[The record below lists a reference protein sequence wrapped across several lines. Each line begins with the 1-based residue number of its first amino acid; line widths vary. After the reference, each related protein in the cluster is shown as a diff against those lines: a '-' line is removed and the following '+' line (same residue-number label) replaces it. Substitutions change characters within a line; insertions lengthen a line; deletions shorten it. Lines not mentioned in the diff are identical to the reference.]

1 MTKRNFFL
9 LIALTVLLFFSIVIS
24 VSFGTKQV
32 ALEHVLGAFG
42 MGEANGFETEVVKAR
57 IPRTVF
63 GILAGAALAISGG
76 LMQSVTRNPI
86 ADPSILGVNSG
97 ASLFVVSGMAFFHIN
112 NNVAMIWL
120 AFAGATLTAFCVY
133 GLASIGSSG
142 ATPLKLALAGAA
154 AGTALQSLVNTVMMP
169 DTQVMDQF
177 RFWQT
182 GSVGGASWNDIYT
195 MLPFFA
201 VGFLMSVILAPSL
214 NAMAL
219 GDEMAASLGINVFMI
234 RMLGTLAG
242 VLLCAAT
249 TALAGPIGFVG
260 LMIPHLIRAVIGPDM
275 RWVIPLSAL
284 SGASLLIL
292 SDVLGRVF
300 GRPGELEVGIVT
312 ALLGAPVFV
321 WIVRKVKVSAL

>member
-1 MTKRNFFL
+1 MTRRNFFL
-9 LIALTVLLFFSIVIS
+9 SLVLLCALILSVIVS
-24 VSFGTKQV
+24 VSFGTKSVQT
-32 ALEHVLGAFG
+32 ADILAAFG
-42 MGEANGFETEVVKAR
+42 IGESTGFGTEVVKAR

-97 ASLFVVSGMAFFHIN
+97 ASLFVVCGIAFFHLN
-112 NNVAMIWL
+112 NNMSMIWL
-120 AFAGATLTAFCVY
+120 AFIGATLTAFLVY
-133 GLASIGSSG
+133 GLASIGYSG

-169 DTQVMDQF
+169 NTQVMDQF

-182 GSVGGASWNDIYT
+182 GSIGGATWNDIFT
-195 MLPFFA
+195 MLPFLA
-201 VGFLMSVILAPSL
+201 TGLIMSIILAPSL

-219 GDEMAASLGINVFMI
+219 GDEMASGLGINVFVV
-234 RMLGTLAG
+234 RLTATLAG
-242 VLLCAAT
+242 VLLCSAT

-260 LMIPHLIRAVIGPDM
+260 LMIPHLIRSLTGADL
-275 RWVIPLSAL
+275 RWLFPMSAL
-284 SGASLLIL
+284 AGSALLIIA
-292 SDVLGRVF
+292 DVLGRVF

-312 ALLGAPVFV
+312 ALLGAPVFIY
-321 WIVRKVKVSAL
+321 IVRKVKVSVL

>member
-1 MTKRNFFL
+1 MKKKLIL
-9 LIALTVLLFFSIVIS
+9 LPALFAMLFFSVVLS

-32 ALEHVLGAFG
+32 QPEDILAAFG
-42 MGEANGFETEVVKAR
+42 IGESTGFATEVVKAR
-57 IPRTVF
+57 IPRTIF

-97 ASLFVVSGMAFFHIN
+97 AALFVVTGMAVFHVN
-112 NNVAMIWL
+112 NNTAMIWL
-120 AFAGATLTAFCVY
+120 AFTGALLTAFCVY
-133 GLASIGSSG
+133 GLASIGYNG

-154 AGTALQSLVNTVMMP
+154 AGTALQSLVNTVMLP

-182 GSVGGASWNDIYT
+182 GSIGGASWEDIHT
-195 MLPFFA
+195 MLPFFV
-201 VGFLMSVILAPSL
+201 VGFLVSILAAPSL

-219 GDEMAASLGINVFMI
+219 GDEMAAGLGINVFLI
-234 RMLGTLAG
+234 RMTGTIAG

-260 LMIPHLIRAVIGPDM
+260 LMIPHLIRTVVGPDM
-275 RWVIPLSAL
+275 RWGLPLSAIA
-284 SGASLLIL
+284 GASLLVM

-321 WIVRKVKVSAL
+321 YIVRRVKVSAT